1 MCPMCAVCDA
11 RLNQV
16 PAAPNVGCKCKADT
30 VDQSANGSL
39 DCVLGVNP
47 MICLQITHHSDGLQ
61 LLAVG
66 CSEAGWGA
74 CEVEGQIITSSPFSS
89 LTLKCCFVVV
99 LHLQLPPD
107 TAGGS
112 PTVV

>member
-1 MCPMCAVCDA
+1 MCAVCDA

-16 PAAPNVGCKCKADT
+16 PAAPTVGCKCKADT

-47 MICLQITHHSDGLQ
+47 MICLQITHHCLQITHHCLQITHHCLQITHHCLQITHHSDALQ

-66 CSEAGWGA
+66 CSEAGWGV
-74 CEVEGQIITSSPFSS
+74 C
-89 LTLKCCFVVV
+89 
-99 LHLQLPPD
+99 
-107 TAGGS
+107 
-112 PTVV
+112 